1 MNVFG
6 QVQPKQII
14 VNEEVSLV
22 KYYPYYKE
30 TIKWYQDPELCKQV
44 DNIDYVY
51 DKEKLSKMYRYLNK
65 NGEVYYIKFK
75 DNGRYKLIGD
85 VSLWNNTMA
94 IVIRK
99 EYQNKHIGRAVVKTI
114 LNRAR
119 EIGKKEIIVEIY
131 SFNKQSQKMFLSV
144 GFKKIDEEHLK
155 IEL

>member
-1 MNVFG
+1 M
-6 QVQPKQII
+6 
-14 VNEEVSLV
+14 
-22 KYYPYYKE
+22 
-30 TIKWYQDPELCKQV
+30 
-44 DNIDYVY
+44 
-51 DKEKLSKMYRYLNK
+51 
-65 NGEVYYIKFK
+65 
-75 DNGRYKLIGD
+75 
-85 VSLWNNTMA
+85 NNTMA

-119 EIGKKEIIVEIY
+119 KIGKKEIIVEIY

>member
-119 EIGKKEIIVEIY
+119 KIGKKEIIVEIY

>member
-1 MNVFG
+1 MSVFG

-30 TIKWYQDPELCKQV
+30 TIKWYQDLELCKQV

-65 NGEVYYIKFK
+65 HGEVYYIKYK
-75 DNGRYKLIGD
+75 NNGRYKLIGD

-99 EYQNKHIGRAVVKTI
+99 EYQNKHIGRSVVKTI

>member
-114 LNRAR
+114 LNRER
-119 EIGKKEIIVEIY
+119 D
-131 SFNKQSQKMFLSV
+131 NC
-144 GFKKIDEEHLK
+144 
-155 IEL
+155 